1 MVGIQELRVHS
12 LNCRAAV
19 ERCFGR
25 CRAISLKEFPR
36 GSCGD
41 VSDILG
47 MFLRETLE
55 VECEYVS
62 GWADGQ
68 SHAWLELGEITID
81 ITADQFAGNE
91 AVIVSCESVFHR
103 KFNVEIRRRPGIDG
117 ASGEH
122 LHDLRHDY
130 ELIATA
136 ARDLAAVP
144 PQ

>member
-12 LNCRAAV
+12 LNCRAAI

-25 CRAISLKEFPR
+25 FRAISLKEFPR

-68 SHAWLELGEITID
+68 SHAWLEIGEITID
-81 ITADQFAGNE
+81 ITADQFAANE

-103 KFNVEIRRRPGIDG
+103 KFDVSIRRRPDIDG
-117 ASGEH
+117 ASGAH

-130 ELIATA
+130 HLIVTTARELATE
-136 ARDLAAVP
+136 P
-144 PQ
+144 SQ